1 LQPPASRPDTGAFG
15 VEHQLKTLIKGLWD
29 DQAGASMA
37 EYALMLAIASVAVVA
52 AMRSFGVQIGGTFE
66 SSASGLSA
74 R

>member
-1 LQPPASRPDTGAFG
+1 MNTL
-15 VEHQLKTLIKGLWD
+15 LKSLWD
-29 DQAGASMA
+29 DEAGASMA

-52 AMRSFGVQIGGTFE
+52 AMRSFGGQIGGTFE